1 MARADD
7 DLELRARARRAY
19 ERARLRAAVRSTWPL
34 AVLLSICVLAGAPAL
49 PSLSIAAVHAV
60 VVVVLLHRGG
70 TAARAVTT
78 GWLAGSLPL
87 LTALVSCRVPH
98 ACTHGSC
105 ASFCMPACMAAATV
119 AGIVIVRR
127 TAGRGVA
134 TTAGA
139 ALVVALTASMG
150 CVAVGLASALAAL
163 AGLLLVTTPALLLAA
178 SRRAP

>member
-1 MARADD
+1 MAPADTEA
-7 DLELRARARRAY
+7 ELRARAHAAY
-19 ERARLRAAVRSTWPL
+19 ERARLRHALRSTWPL
-34 AVLLSICVLAGAPAL
+34 LVLSSICVLAGAPTL

-60 VVVVLLHRGG
+60 VVVALLHRGG
-70 TAARAVTT
+70 VLARAVTT

-98 ACTHGSC
+98 ACAHGSC

-127 TAGRGVA
+127 TAGRGVTA
-134 TTAGA
+134 TMA
-139 ALVVALTASMG
+139 AAIVAAMTASMG

-163 AGLLLVTTPALLLAA
+163 GGLLLATTPALLWAA
-178 SRRAP
+178 ARRGS